1 MSKRKAETPK
11 EKKAATKLARTS
23 TMDET
28 SDEGA
33 NFLSQTGYSAKP
45 NETRT
50 QQKIRE
56 TVDIML
62 APDKRDIT
70 QLSKEELDKY
80 KQELY
85 MMFRLFNEKKDGHLI
100 EKEMEQ
106 IFRAMGK
113 NKAKSKVTQIFK
125 TIDTKSAGFITK
137 DQFVEYI
144 LNKRKLKAE
153 KAKETHPAKKTP
165 AKKSEK
171 KEQASEKKEEKT
183 PAKRTRSKKSEKEE
197 EPKKAELPT
206 STPSTS
212 APPQAITEIPN
223 LQKGLSIADFYT
235 QYAGLHDEFV
245 PEKVD
250 SDRNAIG
257 REYDLGIEGAFK
269 VFNIIAFYFY
279 TKEDTY
285 HKCEE
290 ALRSKGFNLTIA
302 KDVTEFIE
310 KLHDNDEAWI
320 ISGMASQDNYSK
332 FVEEVTK
339 FHLAGKGVFLWSDND
354 PAIYHTNL
362 LLKSI
367 LPGLSVIG
375 NTPGGKVLHPQ
386 PTASHSKQ
394 PDRGHFARHLLTT
407 GIVSLYEGITIS
419 YPDLNGFFNTKKVL
433 PEITII
439 GQSTDNYPCFFCVED
454 PGKGRLVVDCGYTKI
469 FDRLWGE
476 TAGTERYVRNCAVWL
491 LGLEAR
497 IKLGAPLRGDIRG
510 LESNTTTTTEE
521 VKT

>member
-1 MSKRKAETPK
+1 M
-11 EKKAATKLARTS
+11 
-23 TMDET
+23 
-28 SDEGA
+28 
-33 NFLSQTGYSAKP
+33 F
-45 NETRT
+45 
-50 QQKIRE
+50 
-56 TVDIML
+56 

-70 QLSKEELDKY
+70 QLSKEELEKY

-100 EKEMEQ
+100 EKEMEE

-125 TIDTKSAGFITK
+125 TIDTKSAGYITK
-137 DQFVEYI
+137 DQFVDYI
-144 LNKRKLKAE
+144 INKRKLKAA
-153 KAKETHPAKKTP
+153 KAKEIPSAKKTP
-165 AKKSEK
+165 AKKTEK
-171 KEQASEKKEEKT
+171 KEPVTEKKEEKT
-183 PAKRTRSKKSEKEE
+183 PAKKTPKPGKKEE
-197 EPKKAELPT
+197 PQKAEIPPV
-206 STPSTS
+206 STTT
-212 APPQAITEIPN
+212 PQAEIPN
-223 LQKGLSIADFYT
+223 LQKGLSLADFYT
-235 QYAGLHDEFV
+235 QYAGQQDEFV

-250 SDRNAIG
+250 SDHNAIG

-269 VFNIIAFYFY
+269 VFNIIAIYFY
-279 TKEDTY
+279 TSESTY

-290 ALRSKGFNLTIA
+290 ALRAKGFNLTIA
-302 KDVTEFIE
+302 KDVNEFIE
-310 KLHDNDEAWI
+310 KLHDHDEAWI
-320 ISGMASQDNYSK
+320 LSGMANQTPQSNILTT
-332 FVEEVTK
+332 FVAEVTK
-339 FHLAGKGVFLWSDND
+339 FLQSGKGVFIWSDND

-367 LPGLSVIG
+367 LPGVSIIG
-375 NTPGGKVLHPQ
+375 NTEGGKILHPQ
-386 PTASHSKQ
+386 PITASSKL
-394 PDRGHFARHLLTT
+394 PNTGHFARHLLTT

-419 YPDLNGFFNTKKVL
+419 YPDKIL
-433 PEITII
+433 PQMTII
-439 GQSTDNYPCFFCVED
+439 GQSTDNHPCFFCVED

-469 FDRLWGE
+469 FDSLWGT